1 MAKLTPRIRK
11 QCARI
16 IGKENVLTDE
26 LSLLLYAYDCS
37 LSRSRPDGI
46 FLIRRAEVLP
56 PLIALLNQ
64 EHIPF
69 VPRASATN
77 HAGGCATLNGGVI
90 LNLTHLNHILEINT
104 EQGYAE
110 VEPGVVTE
118 NLQKKLKPLGFF
130 YAPDPASAQVCTIG
144 GNLAQNASGAR
155 CLKYGGTLDHV
166 LEATVVLP
174 DGKTLRLSRQETG
187 PDFIG
192 LLAGSEGTLG
202 IITRLKVKILPLP
215 AHIKTFLVT
224 FPSLEASIQTVTTL
238 VARGILPRCVEAMD
252 KITTCAV
259 EEFSHAGYPT
269 DAEALLILEL
279 DGNAEQVEKETALL
293 KELCSQN
300 GALQFRCAQTEQERD
315 NLWQGRR
322 AAYAAMARLAPNVM
336 VGDGTVPRKE
346 LPKALKKVR
355 EILTAQNSVA
365 SLLFHAADGNLHPQI
380 IFDERIKPDVI
391 RAKQTLKQILQ
402 SCVDCG
408 GTISGEHGI
417 GVEKRALMA
426 YQYDKPTLD
435 LFACIKKA
443 TDPNALANP
452 LKILPV
458 HYAEEARPSI
468 EIPPAY
474 QKAQE
479 MLSCGKPFCLVG
491 KNSRLKTK
499 EQNCFSTK
507 SFNQILDID
516 TANYTV
522 TAEAGVAVK
531 DLLAQLNQQHLFCA
545 LSPSDGTIGG
555 AVASGCAPWIY
566 AHLLGVEALLPDGSY
581 IRYGGKCVKNAAGYP
596 LTRLFAGSQGKF
608 GIITRLTLRVF
619 ANKREVPADKPF
631 QPLQTNLWWES
642 LKKALD
648 PKGVLQ

>member
-16 IGKENVLTDE
+16 VGKENVLTDE

-56 PLIALLNQ
+56 PLITLLNQ
-64 EHIPF
+64 QHIPF
-69 VPRASATN
+69 IPRASATN

-118 NLQKKLKPLGFF
+118 DLQKKLEPLGFF

-166 LEATVVLP
+166 LEATVVMP
-174 DGKTLRLSRQETG
+174 DGKELRLSRQETG

-202 IITRLKVKILPLP
+202 IITRLKVRILPCP

-224 FPSLEASIQTVTTL
+224 FPSLEASIQTVSTL
-238 VARGILPRCVEAMD
+238 VAKGILPRCVEAMD
-252 KITTCAV
+252 KTTTRAI
-259 EEFSHAGYPT
+259 EDFSHAGYPT

-279 DGNAEQVEKETALL
+279 DGNAEQVEKETSLL

-300 GALQFRCAQTEQERD
+300 GALQFRCAKTEQERE
-315 NLWQGRR
+315 NLWKGRR

-346 LPKALKKVR
+346 LPQTLKKVR
-355 EILTAQNSVA
+355 EILTTQNSVA
-365 SLLFHAADGNLHPQI
+365 SLLFHAGDGNLHPQI

-391 RAKQTLKQILQ
+391 RTKQTLKQILQ
-402 SCVDCG
+402 ACVDCG

-435 LFACIKKA
+435 LFALIKKA

-458 HYAEEARPSI
+458 HYAEEARPTQGV
-468 EIPPAY
+468 PPAY
-474 QKAQE
+474 QKAKE
-479 MLSCGKPFCLVG
+479 RMTDGKPFYIVG

-499 EQNCFSTK
+499 EKNCFSTNL
-507 SFNQILDID
+507 FNRILDID

-522 TAEAGVAVK
+522 TVEAGVPVK
-531 DLLAQLNQQHLFCA
+531 DLLAQLSQHHLFCA
-545 LSPSDGTIGG
+545 LTPSEGTIGG
-555 AVASGCAPWIY
+555 AVASGCTPWIY
-566 AHLLGVEALLPDGSY
+566 AHLLGIEALLPDGSY

-596 LTRLFAGSQGKF
+596 LTRLFAGSQGKW
-608 GIITRLTLRVF
+608 GLITQLTLRVF
-619 ANKREVPADKPF
+619 ANKLEVPADKTF
-631 QPLQTNLWWES
+631 QPLQANPWWNA
-642 LKKALD
+642 LKQTLD
-648 PKGVLQ
+648 PTGVLQ